1 MSLVDVMRLAED
13 ERRDLADFL
22 ETLDPDQWQASTLCT
37 EWTVHQV
44 VAHLISYDELT
55 RLGLVARFAKGWL
68 GPDDVNAVGVREYAA
83 RAPAELVALIRKYAV
98 PRGLTAGFGGAI
110 ALTDGTIHHQDIRRP
125 LGAPRDIPSDRLVPA
140 LRMALRSP
148 RLPARRNARGLRLVA
163 TDIDWS
169 DGTGPKV
176 TGPGEAILMAIAGR
190 PAALPDLDGP
200 GLDTLTRRL
209 AS

>member
-1 MSLVDVMRLAED
+1 MSPVDVMQLAED

-22 ETLDPDQWQASTLCT
+22 ETLNSDQWQAQTLCA

-68 GPDDVNAVGVREYAA
+68 GPGDVNAVGVREYAA
-83 RAPAELVALIRKYAV
+83 HAPAELVALIRKHAV

-125 LGAPRDIPSDRLVPA
+125 LGATRDIPSDRLMPA
-140 LRMALRSP
+140 LKMALRSP
-148 RLPARRNARGLRLVA
+148 RLPGRRNARGLRLVA

-169 DGTGPKV
+169 HGTGPEV
-176 TGPGEAILMAIAGR
+176 AGPGEAILMAIAGR